1 MFQNLEISQS
11 QRSRFNPVE
20 ATSYPGDRRD
30 SERVKGRDVDA
41 RKNQVLEYD
50 RHNFFILQNT
60 LLGALETN
68 SSRIEVLEKEIEI
81 LKEELRSMMV
91 KQARPSANPGI
102 MRDEWFVSLE
112 PIYWYQRTNGTQF
125 AYSNSSLVTSL
136 PLKGRTK
143 DINFSWSWGLRV
155 GAGKNIA
162 FDQWD
167 IFGHFTF
174 YRNHVSG
181 SAHSGQESILIPL
194 RGSVIT
200 QLGVS
205 SAKSNYSLDLYN
217 IDVELGRHYYISEK
231 LSFRPFV
238 GVKNAWI
245 DQHQVVRYT
254 GGALSRNSAHV
265 NDSCEYWGIGART
278 GVNSKWHLLDGW
290 YLKGMLSGAV
300 LYGFFDI
307 EHREKVTPS
316 QEDRIKIDDNKHRFV
331 PMVQWQFG
339 IGWGTYFNQKENY
352 LDLGI
357 AYEGMYWWR
366 QNQMLKVYE
375 YSSKIR

>member
-1 MFQNLEISQS
+1 MRQLIKLFLFFLAAQS
-11 QRSRFNPVE
+11 AFLS
-20 ATSYPGDRRD
+20 
-30 SERVKGRDVDA
+30 
-41 RKNQVLEYD
+41 
-50 RHNFFILQNT
+50 
-60 LLGALETN
+60 ALETN

-81 LKEELRSMMV
+81 LKKELHSMLI

-102 MRDEWFVSLE
+102 MRDEWFVSME
-112 PIYWYQRTNGTQF
+112 PIYLYQRTNGTQF
-125 AYSNSSLVTSL
+125 AYSNRSQAASL

-143 DINFSWSWGLRV
+143 DINFGWSWGFRA
-155 GAGKNIA
+155 GCGKNIT

-167 IFGHFTF
+167 LFAYFTL

-181 SAHSGQESILIPL
+181 SARSGQESILIPL

-217 IDVELGRHYYISEK
+217 IDLELGRHYYVSEK
-231 LSFRPFV
+231 LSFRPFI

-245 DQHQVVRYT
+245 DQHQEIRYT
-254 GGALSRNSAHV
+254 GGALNRNSAHV
-265 NDSCEYWGIGART
+265 NDYCEYWGIGART
-278 GVNSKWHLLDGW
+278 GVNSKWHLFDGW
-290 YLKGMLSGAV
+290 YLKGMLSGTV

-307 EHREKVTPS
+307 EHKEKVTPS
-316 QEDRIKIDDNKHRFV
+316 QVDRVEIDDNKHRFV
-331 PMVQWQFG
+331 PMVQWHFG

-375 YSSKIR
+375 YSSLRYDNYSEDISVHGLAFKARLYF